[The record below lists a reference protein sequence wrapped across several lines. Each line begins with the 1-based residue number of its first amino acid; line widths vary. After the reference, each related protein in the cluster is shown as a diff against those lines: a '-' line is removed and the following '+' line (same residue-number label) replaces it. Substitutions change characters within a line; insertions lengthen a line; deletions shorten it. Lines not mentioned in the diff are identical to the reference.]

1 VLWNRRDAA
10 FSGDGLKHELKRR
23 NVMKTI
29 VSRILL
35 AGALVMGA
43 NGLMAAP
50 VSDDQF
56 NEWYKKKYGRNTP
69 AEEARLKAERDAT
82 AFREETR
89 HVAPAQ
95 PNWIEQHFKGKL
107 GRNTPAEEARLK
119 AERDSTAAREE
130 PAPQAAPARSWFD
143 EWYHKKYG
151 RYPGK

>member
-1 VLWNRRDAA
+1 M
-10 FSGDGLKHELKRR
+10 KR
-23 NVMKTI
+23 I

-35 AGALVMGA
+35 AGVLAIGA

-50 VSDDQF
+50 AGNDQF
-56 NEWYKKKYGRNTP
+56 FNDWYKKKFGRNTP
-69 AEEARLKAERDAT
+69 TEEARLKAERENS

-89 HVAPAQ
+89 HVAPAKQ
-95 PNWIEQHFKGKL
+95 NWIEDHFRAKL

-119 AERDSTAAREE
+119 AERESSAFREE
-130 PAPQAAPARSWFD
+130 PVRPTAPARSWSE